1 MSENSVKN
9 WYAKVIRFKDK
20 DGKLHS
26 YAVTIINGFISE
38 YDFLMIQKIKMGE
51 V

>member
-1 MSENSVKN
+1 MSSVYK
-9 WYAKVIRFKDK
+9 KVLKFKDK

-26 YAVTIINGFISE
+26 YVATIVNGFISE
-38 YDFLMIQKIKMGE
+38 YDFLMIQKIKRGE